1 MYEVTVARKID
12 VVEKWIGA
20 MECVHAKKLIRNKLL
35 VGITVQWKIVAFAN
49 LLEICVWSKV
59 LIIVL

>member
-20 MECVHAKKLIRNKLL
+20 MERVHAEKLIRNKLL